1 MTPNIRL
8 ALTAGFLATPFLVAT
23 AVANVAA
30 ASNNRHVANGH
41 HAHRASVQYRHLGS
55 GYMPLQGYVSR
66 HGQYVPGAGDRL
78 IYGPG
83 YVFVPGHGILGED
96 CNMPTS
102 TCTNEYRDIQ

>member
-1 MTPNIRL
+1 MSLNKCLSSMAYFSI
-8 ALTAGFLATPFLVAT
+8 ALLLVGPGAIS
-23 AVANVAA
+23 VAA
-30 ASNNRHVANGH
+30 ASIDYPHHV
-41 HAHRASVQYRHLGS
+41 HRASAVHHRYLGS
-55 GYMPLQGYVSR
+55 YRPLYGYYSV

-102 TCTNEYRDIQ
+102 TCANEYRDIR